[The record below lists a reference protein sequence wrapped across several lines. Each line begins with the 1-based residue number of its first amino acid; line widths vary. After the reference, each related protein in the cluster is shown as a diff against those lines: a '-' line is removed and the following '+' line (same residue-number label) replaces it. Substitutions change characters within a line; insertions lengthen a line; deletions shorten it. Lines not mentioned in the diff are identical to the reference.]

1 MPIYEF
7 YCADCHRVYSFL
19 SRLVAPE
26 RRPACP
32 RCGRRELTRR
42 VSLFAISKG
51 RKEEPASPAGEPSL
65 DEDRLERAMQELASE
80 AEGMNEDDPRQSAR
94 LMRKLFGATGVP
106 VTGRMEEALKRLE
119 AGESAE
125 RVEEEMGDVF
135 ENDPFGEAPGGAEQ
149 PPAEGKS
156 LKSLARR
163 LTPPT
168 VDPEL
173 HEM

>member
-7 YCADCHRVYSFL
+7 YCPDCHRVYSFL

-51 RKEEPASPAGEPSL
+51 RKEEPAAAAGEPAP
-65 DEDRLERAMQELASE
+65 DDARLERAMQALASE
-80 AEGMNEDDPRQSAR
+80 AEGMNEEDPRQSAR

-119 AGESAE
+119 AGESPD

-135 ENDPFGEAPGGAEQ
+135 ENDPFGEALAGAEAA
-149 PPAEGKS
+149 PEAGRG
-156 LKSLARR
+156 LTRLARR

-173 HEM
+173 YEM